1 MSEIK
6 LTMDDIEYVKEISQ
20 LGDLGNEIIEKLHL
34 NPDDHIVVMKTKDN
48 HAYVFIHPYKE
59 GSGCEEKEINI
70 TFNCT
75 GYLSEE
81 IDKAAEKL
89 LKNLNRK

>member
-48 HAYVFIHPYKE
+48 HAYVFINPYKE